1 MNATL
6 APQLSTLNPVGVR
19 RLVAETPV
27 DTADAQERPTSVTGR
42 RVTLSSTNNDQGV
55 EVADTAC
62 RPNTPCGSLL

>member
-6 APQLSTLNPVGVR
+6 AQQLSTLDPVGV
-19 RLVAETPV
+19 LLLGAETPV
-27 DTADAQERPTSVTGR
+27 DTANAQERPTSVTGR
-42 RVTLSSTNNDQGV
+42 RATLGSTNNDQGV